1 MLDNTVVL
9 YGSSN
14 SQTHVNTN
22 YPMMLVGGEKLG
34 LKQGTFHDFG
44 KKAPPLSNLYLTLTN
59 ALDVPA
65 GRFSDS
71 SGTLSQIIA

>member
-1 MLDNTVVL
+1 
-9 YGSSN
+9 
-14 SQTHVNTN
+14 
-22 YPMMLVGGEKLG
+22 MLVGGEKLG

-65 GRFSDS
+65 GQFSDS
-71 SGTLSQIIA
+71 SGTLSQIMA